1 MKQLFQRNSIF
12 IGLSLILLGVLGL
25 ALLYIPQGELHL
37 LLCDRHTPARD
48 IFYRYYTQVA
58 EWFPYIV
65 CVALLL
71 FSRIGD
77 GAFASAAMILS
88 ALTTQLF
95 KNIINAPRPI
105 KWFDLNMPD
114 VQLPLTPGVEVHSWF
129 SFPSGH
135 TTSFFALAFVL
146 CVIFTKSPRSDRSPR
161 NPRNPRSLK
170 SPMSPRTYK
179 AFSYLMQVGLF
190 FLAALGGYSRIY
202 LSQHFARDV
211 FAGILV
217 GTLITALCYA
227 IFSRYEDKKWYNYR
241 IFCHR
246 KQENAKK

>member
-65 CVALLL
+65 CIALLL

-77 GAFASAAMILS
+77 GVFASAAMILS

-105 KWFDLNMPD
+105 KWFELNMPD
-114 VQLPLTPGVEVHSWF
+114 VQLPLTPGVELHSWF

-146 CVIFTKSPRSDRSPR
+146 CVIFTG
-161 NPRNPRSLK
+161 
-170 SPMSPRTYK
+170 SPRTYR
-179 AFSYLMQVGLF
+179 ACSCLMQVGLF

-217 GTLITALCYA
+217 GVIVTAVCYA
-227 IFSRYEDKKWYNYR
+227 VFCRYEDKKWYNYCL
-241 IFCHR
+241 ISLK
-246 KQENAKK
+246 KQ

>member
-77 GAFASAAMILS
+77 GVFASAAMILS

-105 KWFDLNMPD
+105 KWFELNMPD

-146 CVIFTKSPRSDRSPR
+146 CVIFTRSPRSH
-161 NPRNPRSLK
+161 RSLR
-170 SPMSPRTYK
+170 SPRTYK
-179 AFSYLMQVGLF
+179 AFSCLMQVGLF

-217 GTLITALCYA
+217 GVIVTAVCYA
-227 IFSRYEDKKWYNYR
+227 VFSRYEDKKWYNYR
-241 IFCHR
+241 LLSL
-246 KQENAKK
+246 KNEKNAKK

>member
-77 GAFASAAMILS
+77 GVFASAAMILS

-105 KWFDLNMPD
+105 KWFELNMPD

-146 CVIFTKSPRSDRSPR
+146 CVIFTESPR
-161 NPRNPRSLK
+161 NPRST
-170 SPMSPRTYK
+170 MSPITYK
-179 AFSYLMQVGLF
+179 AFSCLMQVGLF

-217 GTLITALCYA
+217 GVIVTAVCYA
-227 IFSRYEDKKWYNYR
+227 VFSRYEDKKWYNYR
-241 IFCHR
+241 LLSL
-246 KQENAKK
+246 KNQKNAKK

>member
-1 MKQLFQRNSIF
+1 MKKLFQRNIVF
-12 IGLSLILLGVLGL
+12 IVLSLILLGVLGL

-65 CVALLL
+65 CVILLL

-77 GAFASAAMILS
+77 GVFASAAMILS

-105 KWFDLNMPD
+105 KWFELNMPD

-135 TTSFFALAFVL
+135 TTSFFALAFVVSIL
-146 CVIFTKSPRSDRSPR
+146 FSRETSTSSLSSTNRSY
-161 NPRNPRSLK
+161 N
-170 SPMSPRTYK
+170 
-179 AFSYLMQVGLF
+179 YLFQTALF

-217 GTLITALCYA
+217 GVMVTAVCYA
-227 IFSRYEDKKWYNYR
+227 VFSRYEDKKWYNYR
-241 IFCHR
+241 LLSL
-246 KQENAKK
+246 KNQKNAKK

>member
-105 KWFDLNMPD
+105 KWFELNMPD

-146 CVIFTKSPRSDRSPR
+146 CVIFTRSPRSPRSPR
-161 NPRNPRSLK
+161 NPRNPRSLRCPK
-170 SPMSPRTYK
+170 TYK
-179 AFSYLMQVGLF
+179 AFSCLMQVGLF

-202 LSQHFARDV
+202 LSQHFSRDV

-217 GTLITALCYA
+217 GVIVTAVCYA
-227 IFSRYEDKKWYNYR
+227 VFSRYEDKKWYNYR
-241 IFCHR
+241 LLSL
-246 KQENAKK
+246 KNQKNAKK

>member
-1 MKQLFQRNSIF
+1 MKKLFQRNIVF
-12 IGLSLILLGVLGL
+12 IVLSLILLGVLGL

-48 IFYRYYTQVA
+48 IFYMYYTQVA
-58 EWFPYIV
+58 EWFPYVV
-65 CVALLL
+65 CVILLL

-77 GAFASAAMILS
+77 GVFASAAMILS

-105 KWFDLNMPD
+105 KWFELNMPD

-146 CVIFTKSPRSDRSPR
+146 CIIF
-161 NPRNPRSLK
+161 N
-170 SPMSPRTYK
+170 RTSM
-179 AFSYLMQVGLF
+179 AHRASMAHNYLFQAALF
-190 FLAALGGYSRIY
+190 FLAGLGGYSRIY

-217 GTLITALCYA
+217 GVIVTAVCYA
-227 IFSRYEDKKWYNYR
+227 VFSSKEHKKWYNYR
-241 IFCHR
+241 LLSLK
-246 KQENAKK
+246 KQ

>member
-1 MKQLFQRNSIF
+1 M
-12 IGLSLILLGVLGL
+12 LLGVLGL

-105 KWFDLNMPD
+105 KWFELNMPD

-135 TTSFFALAFVL
+135 TTSFFALAFVVSIL
-146 CVIFTKSPRSDRSPR
+146 FSRETSTSSLSSTNRSY
-161 NPRNPRSLK
+161 N
-170 SPMSPRTYK
+170 
-179 AFSYLMQVGLF
+179 YLFQVGLF

-217 GTLITALCYA
+217 GVIVTAVCYA
-227 IFSRYEDKKWYNYR
+227 VFSRYEDKKWYNYR
-241 IFCHR
+241 LLSL
-246 KQENAKK
+246 KNEKNAKK

>member
-1 MKQLFQRNSIF
+1 M
-12 IGLSLILLGVLGL
+12 LLGVLGL

-37 LLCDRHTPARD
+37 TLCDRHTHARD

-65 CVALLL
+65 CVILLL
-71 FSRIGD
+71 FSRIAD
-77 GAFASAAMILS
+77 GAFASGAMILS

-105 KWFDLNMPD
+105 KWFELNMPD

-146 CVIFTKSPRSDRSPR
+146 CVIFTRSPR
-161 NPRNPRSLK
+161 NPRSIR
-170 SPMSPRTYK
+170 SPRTYR
-179 AFSYLMQVGLF
+179 ACSYLFQAALF

-202 LSQHFARDV
+202 LSQHFARDI

-217 GTLITALCYA
+217 GVIVTAVCYA
-227 IFSRYEDKKWYNYR
+227 VFSRYEDKKWYNYR
-241 IFCHR
+241 LLSL
-246 KQENAKK
+246 KNEKNAKK

>member
-1 MKQLFQRNSIF
+1 M
-12 IGLSLILLGVLGL
+12 LLGVLGL

-48 IFYRYYTQVA
+48 IFYKYYTQVA
-58 EWFPYIV
+58 EWFPYVV

-77 GAFASAAMILS
+77 GVFASAAMILS

-105 KWFDLNMPD
+105 KWFELNMPD

-135 TTSFFALAFVL
+135 TTSFFALAFVVSIL
-146 CVIFTKSPRSDRSPR
+146 FSRETSTSSLSSTNRSY
-161 NPRNPRSLK
+161 N
-170 SPMSPRTYK
+170 
-179 AFSYLMQVGLF
+179 YLFQVGLF

-217 GTLITALCYA
+217 GVIVTAVCYA
-227 IFSRYEDKKWYNYR
+227 VFSRYEDKKWYNYR
-241 IFCHR
+241 LLSL
-246 KQENAKK
+246 KNEKNAKK

>member
-1 MKQLFQRNSIF
+1 MTVKQLFQRNSIF

-77 GAFASAAMILS
+77 GVFASSAMILS

-105 KWFDLNMPD
+105 KWFELNMPD
-114 VQLPLTPGVEVHSWF
+114 VQLPLTQGVEVHSWF

-146 CVIFTKSPRSDRSPR
+146 CVIFTRSPRSPRSPR
-161 NPRNPRSLK
+161 SLRSPK
-170 SPMSPRTYK
+170 TYK
-179 AFSYLMQVGLF
+179 AFSCLIQVGLF

-217 GTLITALCYA
+217 GVIVTAVCYA
-227 IFSRYEDKKWYNYR
+227 VFSRYEDKKWYNYR
-241 IFCHR
+241 LLSL
-246 KQENAKK
+246 KNEKNAKK

>member
-1 MKQLFQRNSIF
+1 MKKLFQRNIVF
-12 IGLSLILLGVLGL
+12 IVLSLILLGVLGL

-65 CVALLL
+65 CVILLL

-77 GAFASAAMILS
+77 GVFASAAMILS

-105 KWFDLNMPD
+105 KWFELNMPD

-146 CVIFTKSPRSDRSPR
+146 CVIYTRNPR
-161 NPRNPRSLK
+161 NPRNPRSLR
-170 SPMSPRTYK
+170 SPRTYR
-179 AFSYLMQVGLF
+179 ACSYLMQVGLF

-217 GTLITALCYA
+217 GVIVTAVCYA
-227 IFSRYEDKKWYNYR
+227 VFSRYEDKKWYNYR
-241 IFCHR
+241 LLSL
-246 KQENAKK
+246 KNEKNAKK